1 MSERLLLESFR
12 EDAER
17 LTRLPAFELIEAAG
31 RARRRRR
38 HTIGGVAAACL
49 LAVTGVVATTTG
61 DTPDPRPAED
71 PAPRTLA
78 TPWPGPT
85 MTTMKEGTY
94 EFRPSIAPGSPP
106 VLVTVPPGWN
116 AWEGPNRFEGVG
128 RAVTHDPAINEAL
141 VEDNSRWYAG
151 LLVLDVQ
158 WVAQRGCS
166 FADTSNDDAAALA
179 QTLVRMPGF
188 GVDAGP
194 TPATRDGH
202 SALHLRL
209 RGRGTLPSCAG
220 EVTLHSS
227 HGPIGGGEADTF
239 YDAWVIDTGVSP
251 VLVWAEW
258 SRSTPQRDVD
268 DLLAMVDS
276 VEIGD

>member
-38 HTIGGVAAACL
+38 HTIGGVVAACL
-49 LAVTGVVATTTG
+49 LATTGVVVTTTG

-71 PAPRTLA
+71 PAPRSLA

-106 VLVTVPPGWN
+106 VLVTLPPGWN
-116 AWEGPNRFEGVG
+116 AWEGPNRFEGLD
-128 RAVTHDPAINEAL
+128 RSVTDDADVNEG
-141 VEDNSRWYAG
+141 VIEEHPRWYAG

-166 FADTSNDDAAALA
+166 FADTADDDAAALA
-179 QTLVRMPGF
+179 QTLVRLPGF
-188 GVDAGP
+188 GVDTGP
-194 TPATRDGH
+194 TSATVDGLP
-202 SALHLRL
+202 ALHLRL
-209 RGRGTLPSCAG
+209 RGLGTLPRCTG
-220 EVTLHSS
+220 GVVLHSS
-227 HGPIGGGEADTF
+227 HGPIGGGEADTL
-239 YDAWVIDTGVSP
+239 YDVWVIDTGVSP